1 MKTVK
6 SVIPKMLGFF
16 LVMLVITSLIYPAV
30 ITAAARAMFP
40 DQATGSIIVGN
51 DGKRYGSELLAQ
63 EFTGENYMWGRIMN
77 VDTATFTGEDGE
89 PLLYSWASNKSPA
102 GEELEA
108 LVAERVERLRAA
120 NPEQGDEPIPV
131 DLVTCS
137 GSGLDPDIS
146 PAAAEYQVQRIADAR
161 GMRPEDVQAVIDRY
175 TTGRTFGLFGEP
187 RVNVLK
193 VNLALDGKLSMF
205 GKHFRAA
212 AVCGG
217 SAVRFPVGEM

>member
-16 LVMLVITSLIYPAV
+16 LVMLVITSLVYPAV
-30 ITAAARAMFP
+30 ITAAARAVFP

-51 DGKRYGSELLAQ
+51 DGKRYGSGLLAQ

-77 VDTATFTGEDGE
+77 VDTATFIGEDGE

-108 LVAERVERLRAA
+108 LVAERVKRLRAA

-161 GMRPEDVQAVIDRY
+161 GIRPDDVQAVVDRY

-193 VNLALDGKLSMF
+193 VNLALDGKL
-205 GKHFRAA
+205 
-212 AVCGG
+212 
-217 SAVRFPVGEM
+217 

>member
-16 LVMLVITSLIYPAV
+16 LVMLVITSLVYPAV
-30 ITAAARAMFP
+30 ITAAARAVFP

-108 LVAERVERLRAA
+108 LVAERVKRLRAA

-161 GMRPEDVQAVIDRY
+161 GIRPEDVQAVVDRY

-193 VNLALDGKLSMF
+193 VNLALDGKL
-205 GKHFRAA
+205 
-212 AVCGG
+212 
-217 SAVRFPVGEM
+217 

>member
-16 LVMLVITSLIYPAV
+16 LVMLVITSLVYPAV
-30 ITAAARAMFP
+30 ITAAARAVFP

-63 EFTGENYMWGRIMN
+63 EFTSENYMWGRIMN
-77 VDTATFTGEDGE
+77 VDTATFIGEDGE

-108 LVAERVERLRAA
+108 LVAERVKRLRAA

-161 GMRPEDVQAVIDRY
+161 GIRPEDVQAVVDRY

-193 VNLALDGKLSMF
+193 VNLALDGKL
-205 GKHFRAA
+205 
-212 AVCGG
+212 
-217 SAVRFPVGEM
+217 

>member
-16 LVMLVITSLIYPAV
+16 LVMLVITSLVYPAV
-30 ITAAARAMFP
+30 ITAAARAVFP

-77 VDTATFTGEDGE
+77 VDTATFVGEDGE

-175 TTGRTFGLFGEP
+175 TTDRTFGLFGEP

-193 VNLALDGKLSMF
+193 VNLALDGKL
-205 GKHFRAA
+205 
-212 AVCGG
+212 
-217 SAVRFPVGEM
+217 

>member
-108 LVAERVERLRAA
+108 LVAERVKRLRAA

-161 GMRPEDVQAVIDRY
+161 GIRPEDVQAVVDRY

-193 VNLALDGKLSMF
+193 VNLALDGKL
-205 GKHFRAA
+205 
-212 AVCGG
+212 
-217 SAVRFPVGEM
+217 

>member
-16 LVMLVITSLIYPAV
+16 LVMLVITSLVYPAV
-30 ITAAARAMFP
+30 ITAAARAVFP

-77 VDTATFTGEDGE
+77 VDTATFIGEDGE

-108 LVAERVERLRAA
+108 LVAERVKRLRAA

-161 GMRPEDVQAVIDRY
+161 GIRPE
-175 TTGRTFGLFGEP
+175 GRAGGGRPLHHRQNLRFIRRAESQCIEGEP
-187 RVNVLK
+187 GVRWKIVNI
-193 VNLALDGKLSMF
+193 
-205 GKHFRAA
+205 
-212 AVCGG
+212 
-217 SAVRFPVGEM
+217 

>member
-89 PLLYSWASNKSPA
+89 PLLYSWASNQSPA

-193 VNLALDGKLSMF
+193 VNLALDGKL
-205 GKHFRAA
+205 
-212 AVCGG
+212 
-217 SAVRFPVGEM
+217 

>member
-16 LVMLVITSLIYPAV
+16 LVMLVITSLVYPAV
-30 ITAAARAMFP
+30 ITAAARAVFP

-51 DGKRYGSELLAQ
+51 DGKRSGSELLAQ

-77 VDTATFTGEDGE
+77 VDTATFIGEDGE

-108 LVAERVERLRAA
+108 LVAERVKRLRAA

-161 GMRPEDVQAVIDRY
+161 GIRPEDVQAVVDRY

-193 VNLALDGKLSMF
+193 VNLALDGKL
-205 GKHFRAA
+205 
-212 AVCGG
+212 
-217 SAVRFPVGEM
+217 

>member
-108 LVAERVERLRAA
+108 LVAERVKRLRAA

-193 VNLALDGKLSMF
+193 VNLALDGKL
-205 GKHFRAA
+205 
-212 AVCGG
+212 
-217 SAVRFPVGEM
+217 

>member
-77 VDTATFTGEDGE
+77 VDTATFIGEDGE

-193 VNLALDGKLSMF
+193 VNLALDGKL
-205 GKHFRAA
+205 
-212 AVCGG
+212 
-217 SAVRFPVGEM
+217 

>member
-1 MKTVK
+1 MKTVN

-16 LVMLVITSLIYPAV
+16 LVMLVITSLVYPAV
-30 ITAAARAMFP
+30 ITAAARAVFP

-77 VDTATFTGEDGE
+77 VDTATFIGEDGE

-108 LVAERVERLRAA
+108 LVAERVKRLRAA

-161 GMRPEDVQAVIDRY
+161 GIRPEDVQAVVDRY

-193 VNLALDGKLSMF
+193 VNLALDGKL
-205 GKHFRAA
+205 
-212 AVCGG
+212 
-217 SAVRFPVGEM
+217 

>member
-77 VDTATFTGEDGE
+77 VDTATFIGEDGE

-120 NPEQGDEPIPV
+120 NPEQGNEPIPV

-193 VNLALDGKLSMF
+193 VNLALDGKLYMF
-205 GKHFRAA
+205 GKYFRAA

>member
-16 LVMLVITSLIYPAV
+16 LVMLVITSLVYPAV
-30 ITAAARAMFP
+30 ITAAARAVFP

-77 VDTATFTGEDGE
+77 VDTATFIGEDGE

-108 LVAERVERLRAA
+108 LVAERVKRLRAA

-161 GMRPEDVQAVIDRY
+161 GIRPEDVQAVVDRY
-175 TTGRTFGLFGEP
+175 TTGRTFGVFGEP

-193 VNLALDGKLSMF
+193 VNLALDGKL
-205 GKHFRAA
+205 
-212 AVCGG
+212 
-217 SAVRFPVGEM
+217 

>member
-51 DGKRYGSELLAQ
+51 DGERYGSELLAQ

-120 NPEQGDEPIPV
+120 NPEQGNEPIPV

-193 VNLALDGKLSMF
+193 VNLALDGKL
-205 GKHFRAA
+205 
-212 AVCGG
+212 
-217 SAVRFPVGEM
+217 

>member
-193 VNLALDGKLSMF
+193 VNLALDGKL
-205 GKHFRAA
+205 
-212 AVCGG
+212 
-217 SAVRFPVGEM
+217 

>member
-16 LVMLVITSLIYPAV
+16 LVMLVITSLVYPAV
-30 ITAAARAMFP
+30 ITAAARAVFP

-51 DGKRYGSELLAQ
+51 DGKRYGSGLLAQ
-63 EFTGENYMWGRIMN
+63 EFTGEKYMLGRIMN
-77 VDTATFTGEDGE
+77 VDTATFIGEDGE

-108 LVAERVERLRAA
+108 LVAERVKRLRAA

-161 GMRPEDVQAVIDRY
+161 GIRPEDVQAVIDRY

-193 VNLALDGKLSMF
+193 VNLALDGKI
-205 GKHFRAA
+205 
-212 AVCGG
+212 
-217 SAVRFPVGEM
+217 

>member
-120 NPEQGDEPIPV
+120 NREQGDEPIPV

-175 TTGRTFGLFGEP
+175 TNGRTFGLFGEP

-193 VNLALDGKLSMF
+193 VNLALDGKL
-205 GKHFRAA
+205 
-212 AVCGG
+212 
-217 SAVRFPVGEM
+217 

>member
-30 ITAAARAMFP
+30 ITAAARAVFP

-77 VDTATFTGEDGE
+77 VDAATFIGEDGE

-193 VNLALDGKLSMF
+193 VNLALDGKL
-205 GKHFRAA
+205 
-212 AVCGG
+212 
-217 SAVRFPVGEM
+217 

>member
-16 LVMLVITSLIYPAV
+16 LVMLVITSLVYPAV
-30 ITAAARAMFP
+30 ITAAARAVFP

-77 VDTATFTGEDGE
+77 VDTATFVGEDGE

-108 LVAERVERLRAA
+108 LVAERVKRLRAA

-131 DLVTCS
+131 DLVTGS

-161 GMRPEDVQAVIDRY
+161 GIRPEDVQAVVDRY

-193 VNLALDGKLSMF
+193 VNLALDGKL
-205 GKHFRAA
+205 
-212 AVCGG
+212 
-217 SAVRFPVGEM
+217 

>member
-40 DQATGSIIVGN
+40 DQAAGSIIVGN

-193 VNLALDGKLSMF
+193 VNLALDGKL
-205 GKHFRAA
+205 
-212 AVCGG
+212 
-217 SAVRFPVGEM
+217 

>member
-16 LVMLVITSLIYPAV
+16 LVMLVITSLVYPAV
-30 ITAAARAMFP
+30 ITAAARAVFP

-51 DGKRYGSELLAQ
+51 DGKRYGSEVLAQ

-77 VDTATFTGEDGE
+77 VDTATFIGEDGE

-108 LVAERVERLRAA
+108 LVAERVKRLRAA

-161 GMRPEDVQAVIDRY
+161 GIRPEDVQAVVDRY

-193 VNLALDGKLSMF
+193 VNLALDGKL
-205 GKHFRAA
+205 
-212 AVCGG
+212 
-217 SAVRFPVGEM
+217 

>member
-16 LVMLVITSLIYPAV
+16 LVMLVITSLVYPAV
-30 ITAAARAMFP
+30 ITAAARAVFP

-193 VNLALDGKLSMF
+193 VNLALDGKL
-205 GKHFRAA
+205 
-212 AVCGG
+212 
-217 SAVRFPVGEM
+217 

>member
-1 MKTVK
+1 
-6 SVIPKMLGFF
+6 
-16 LVMLVITSLIYPAV
+16 
-30 ITAAARAMFP
+30 MFP

-131 DLVTCS
+131 DLVTWLPAAGWTRISRRRRPSTRFS
-137 GSGLDPDIS
+137 GS
-146 PAAAEYQVQRIADAR
+146 QT
-161 GMRPEDVQAVIDRY
+161 PEGC
-175 TTGRTFGLFGEP
+175 GRRTC
-187 RVNVLK
+187 R
-193 VNLALDGKLSMF
+193 
-205 GKHFRAA
+205 R
-212 AVCGG
+212 
-217 SAVRFPVGEM
+217 

>member
-16 LVMLVITSLIYPAV
+16 LVMLVITSLVYPAV
-30 ITAAARAMFP
+30 ITAAARAVFP

-51 DGKRYGSELLAQ
+51 DGKRYGSGLLAQ

-77 VDTATFTGEDGE
+77 VDTATFIGEDGE

-108 LVAERVERLRAA
+108 LVAERVKRLRAA

-161 GMRPEDVQAVIDRY
+161 GIRPEDVQAVIDRY
-175 TTGRTFGLFGEP
+175 TTSRTFGLFGEP

-193 VNLALDGKLSMF
+193 VNLALDGKI
-205 GKHFRAA
+205 
-212 AVCGG
+212 
-217 SAVRFPVGEM
+217 

>member
-16 LVMLVITSLIYPAV
+16 LVMLVITSLVYPAV
-30 ITAAARAMFP
+30 ITAAARAVFP

-51 DGKRYGSELLAQ
+51 DGKRYGSGLLAQ

-77 VDTATFTGEDGE
+77 VDTATFIGEDGE

-108 LVAERVERLRAA
+108 LVAERVKRLRAA

-193 VNLALDGKLSMF
+193 VNLALDGKL
-205 GKHFRAA
+205 
-212 AVCGG
+212 
-217 SAVRFPVGEM
+217 

>member
-1 MKTVK
+1 MYRKGRKKIMKTVK

-16 LVMLVITSLIYPAV
+16 LVMLVITSLVYPAV
-30 ITAAARAMFP
+30 ITAAARAVFP

-77 VDTATFTGEDGE
+77 VDTATFIGEDGE

-108 LVAERVERLRAA
+108 LVAERVKRLRAA

-161 GMRPEDVQAVIDRY
+161 GIRPEDVQAVVDRY

-193 VNLALDGKLSMF
+193 VNLALDGKL
-205 GKHFRAA
+205 
-212 AVCGG
+212 
-217 SAVRFPVGEM
+217 

>member
-40 DQATGSIIVGN
+40 DRATGSIIVGN

-120 NPEQGDEPIPV
+120 NPEQGNEPIPV

-193 VNLALDGKLSMF
+193 VNLALDGKL
-205 GKHFRAA
+205 
-212 AVCGG
+212 
-217 SAVRFPVGEM
+217 